1 MEVGDCVVGCV
12 ADEASD
18 GELVVDSNTC
28 QSDLDSRIACKRI
41 CQRVKSLDGLP
52 SKRGKCSFRSLM
64 IGMKLFFFKQC
75 NYQFTISLT
84 SKEIDGPYVILAA
97 NVALKITVVVEVPLT
112 LVAARRSFGAT
123 IDFFRTTSV
132 LGRLEVKPQSGRT
145 VARELTD
152 AATSASDAVG
162 RFADGLELGRLCAQ
176 SLPRFLKLDSTAFLR
191 REPGDGVASW

>member
-1 MEVGDCVVGCV
+1 M
-12 ADEASD
+12 
-18 GELVVDSNTC
+18 
-28 QSDLDSRIACKRI
+28 
-41 CQRVKSLDGLP
+41 
-52 SKRGKCSFRSLM
+52 
-64 IGMKLFFFKQC
+64 
-75 NYQFTISLT
+75 
-84 SKEIDGPYVILAA
+84 ILAA
-97 NVALKITVVVEVPLT
+97 NVALQITVVVEVSLT

-176 SLPRFLKLDSTAFLR
+176 SLPCFLKLDSTAFLR